1 MKVKLYSSNYPSLDS
16 NFLPQKT
23 LLLVVFMSCSKLKLL
38 GGNRIDILLIVHV
51 LLIILL
57 FSVTYQVKQFWDFI
71 SLSVGVRLTVI
82 KWLEQF

>member
-1 MKVKLYSSNYPSLDS
+1 MKVKLCSSNYPSLDS

-23 LLLVVFMSCSKLKLL
+23 LLLLVFMSCSTVKLL

-57 FSVTYQVKQFWDFI
+57 FSGTYQVKQFGDFI

-82 KWLEQF
+82 KRLEQF